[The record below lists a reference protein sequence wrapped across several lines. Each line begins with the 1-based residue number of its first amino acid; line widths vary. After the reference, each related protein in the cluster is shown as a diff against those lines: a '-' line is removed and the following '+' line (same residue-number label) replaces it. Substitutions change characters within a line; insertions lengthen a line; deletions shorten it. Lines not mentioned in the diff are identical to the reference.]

1 MITRRSMIA
10 FGGAAAAS
18 VGAGY
23 LAVDAKKKNKRKTV
37 TKTFSN
43 KASISL
49 PDDGKATP
57 YPVPIKVSGL
67 KKGKILKV
75 RVLLNGFTHLVP
87 DNVDVL
93 LAASQLPGLNAVIMS
108 DVGGA
113 FAVNGVNLILDDEAA
128 TPLPDNAQLTNGT
141 YKPANYSG
149 TADAYEPPAPTP
161 SGNSLLSVFNGQNPN
176 GEWQLWIDDW
186 IGNGPG
192 SFSGGWSIEITAQV
206 KKKKKKKK

>member
-1 MITRRSMIA
+1 MVTRRRMIA
-10 FGGAAAAS
+10 LTGAAAMGA

-23 LAVDAKKKNKRKTV
+23 SPVNAKKKRKVV
-37 TKTFSN
+37 TKIFSN
-43 KASISL
+43 TASISL
-49 PDDGKATP
+49 PDDGKSTP

-67 KKGKILKV
+67 KKGKIQKV
-75 RVLLNGFTHLVP
+75 RVHLNGFTHLAP
-87 DNVDVL
+87 DNVDIL
-93 LAASQLPGLNAVIMS
+93 LSASQLPGVNAIIMS

-113 FAVNGVNLILDDEAA
+113 FAVNGVNLTLDDEAA
-128 TPLPDNAQLTNGT
+128 TPLPDNAQLTTGT

-149 TADAYEPPAPTP
+149 TADAFEPPAPTP

-186 IGNGPG
+186 VGNNPG